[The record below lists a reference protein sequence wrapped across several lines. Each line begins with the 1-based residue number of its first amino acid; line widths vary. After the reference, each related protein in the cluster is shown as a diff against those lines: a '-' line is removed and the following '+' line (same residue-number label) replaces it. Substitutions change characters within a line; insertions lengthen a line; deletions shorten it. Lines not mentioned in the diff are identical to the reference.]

1 MTVYILEGFLL
12 LSIPIIFYF
21 YTMRMSSNRNPDR
34 AEIRA
39 MRSGLKPGFDDM
51 DKIIIENGV
60 ILTVSK
66 LRRCGLSEWKVY
78 ISLDNAGD
86 DELYIEEIKV
96 SSHYQSDGSAS
107 TLTQKLHILLK
118 VSDVSI
124 FSCKVQGVRMRRPD
138 VSVGVRMS
146 ARLYDYKSSITT
158 E

>member
-1 MTVYILEGFLL
+1 MIVYILEGFLL

-39 MRSGLKPGFDDM
+39 MRSGLKPGFDEM

-66 LRRCGLSEWKVY
+66 PRRCGLSEWKVY
-78 ISLDNAGD
+78 ISLDNCGD
-86 DELYIEEIKV
+86 DELYIEEIEI
-96 SSHYQSDGSAS
+96 SSRYQSGPPS

-124 FSCKVQGVRMRRPD
+124 FSCKVQGVRMRCPD